1 MEERTQKL
9 LSSIIKEYIRTAE
22 PVSSKLL
29 VDKYKLGVS
38 PATVRNEMVYLEQ
51 EGYIAQPHTSAGR
64 VPTEKGYQFY
74 IENFLEPKNIKKAQN
89 KALEKLVNKPRQ
101 HHRDLVK
108 NLAREIAENSGQMI
122 FVGFGDG
129 NFYYT
134 GVSNIFSQ
142 PEFIEQEM
150 IHDLSRMIDH
160 FEEAIQ
166 KSFNLTDDEVRV
178 MVGSS
183 NPFNARCST
192 VVVNYDSGE
201 DQGVFGLLGPMRM
214 DYDEN
219 MALVEYIK
227 KIINN
232 IDKMEEDKKKSKVDD
247 EVQALNEELNPNAE
261 DAVEETEEVVEDY
274 KAKWMR
280 AVADYHNL
288 QKQTVKDK
296 EDWAKYANAALVLE
310 LLPVVNHFKEA
321 MKHIPE
327 DQKNADWVEGV
338 VQIKKQFDDFL
349 QKLGIEEIQTIGE
362 QFNPER
368 HEAVGQREEEGK
380 ESDEVIEEVQS
391 GYSMH
396 GKIIEPAKVIV
407 SK

>member
-1 MEERTQKL
+1 
-9 LSSIIKEYIRTAE
+9 
-22 PVSSKLL
+22 
-29 VDKYKLGVS
+29 
-38 PATVRNEMVYLEQ
+38 
-51 EGYIAQPHTSAGR
+51 
-64 VPTEKGYQFY
+64 
-74 IENFLEPKNIKKAQN
+74 
-89 KALEKLVNKPRQ
+89 
-101 HHRDLVK
+101 
-108 NLAREIAENSGQMI
+108 
-122 FVGFGDG
+122 
-129 NFYYT
+129 
-134 GVSNIFSQ
+134 
-142 PEFIEQEM
+142 
-150 IHDLSRMIDH
+150 
-160 FEEAIQ
+160 
-166 KSFNLTDDEVRV
+166 
-178 MVGSS
+178 
-183 NPFNARCST
+183 
-192 VVVNYDSGE
+192 
-201 DQGVFGLLGPMRM
+201 
-214 DYDEN
+214 
-219 MALVEYIK
+219 
-227 KIINN
+227 
-232 IDKMEEDKKKSKVDD
+232 MEEDKKKSKVDD